1 MSYPIDINPSISTLV
16 ENAQRSNP
24 MYGKKTVDAKK
35 KTVKTK
41 TQLRAGVD
49 MDSMDLSDDMLGDLD
64 ADAQK
69 GGDHLAE
76 FKKKMQEWIEEK
88 EEKEKNED
96 KDKEKEEEKREHKE
110 PEDGMKEEK
119 AADPAEAVK
128 QPAKEQVLPSDKL
141 STSKE
146 LEEIEEEEAKE
157 KELKLE
163 EKDPIKEAVRKEE
176 QAKQQ
181 YSDTDIMDIIKSKK
195 SEIDREASREIIEI
209 SSKEKESLAVLDGP
223 SMEFVSLLSYD
234 DGFIIADTGSKKPQA
249 SATSAY
255 GRKLRDRDKEK
266 PKKVKQPISIT
277 PPEFRVRFREVF
289 GKIVLTDN
297 RGMVYENLCQQLRIF
312 GIRVLETCCDSGERV
327 LLIPIGKTLEDYRSL
342 LTQDYDSSVMK
353 MKYGYLP
360 NEHLVVLNEEV
371 ILNGNPRIQIPVL
384 YFAHAFDNA
393 LGQEGFASEK
403 SPAVLSNYNSCLD
416 REKGHI
422 FIDSY
427 SSISPV
433 HYFAQAVEAFL
444 TAPHGQLTATFPD
457 NRDPLCSKEE
467 LYDIDRPI
475 YSYIEYLFKQV
486 NRGDEL
492 KAEDDVEIDL
502 GRG

>member
-1 MSYPIDINPSISTLV
+1 MSFPIDINPSISTLV

-24 MYGKKTVDAKK
+24 VYGKKSVDAKK
-35 KTVKTK
+35 KTSKTK
-41 TQLRAGVD
+41 TSLRTAVD
-49 MDSMDLSDDMLGDLD
+49 LDSMDLSDDMLGDLD
-64 ADAQK
+64 ADARQ
-69 GGDHLAE
+69 GHDHLAD
-76 FKKKMQEWIEEK
+76 FKKKMQQWIDEKEE
-88 EEKEKNED
+88 EEKEKD
-96 KDKEKEEEKREHKE
+96 EEGDQEEGNQRE
-110 PEDGMKEEK
+110 PEDGMNEDKPVESDEDLNK
-119 AADPAEAVK
+119 
-128 QPAKEQVLPSDKL
+128 PAKEQVLPSDKL
-141 STSKE
+141 SASEE
-146 LEEIEEEEAKE
+146 LEETEEEEAE
-157 KELKLE
+157 GEQQQDE
-163 EKDPIKEAVRKEE
+163 GRDPVKEAARKDE
-176 QAKQQ
+176 QAKSQF
-181 YSDTDIMDIIKSKK
+181 SDTDIMDIIKGKR
-195 SEIDREASREIIEI
+195 SEMERSENREIIEI
-209 SSKEKESLAVLDGP
+209 SNKENESLAVLDGP

-234 DGFIIADTGSKKPQA
+234 DGFIIADSGNKKTQS

-255 GRKLRDRDKEK
+255 GRKLRDRDKGREK
-266 PKKVKQPISIT
+266 KKVKQPISIT

-289 GKIVLTDN
+289 GKMVLTDN
-297 RGMVYENLCQQLRIF
+297 RGIVYENLCQQLKIF

-327 LLIPIGKTLEDYRSL
+327 LLIPIGKSLEDYRSL
-342 LTQDYDSSVMK
+342 LTQEYNSSIMK

-371 ILNGNPRIQIPVL
+371 ILNGNPRIQIPVM

-403 SPAVLSNYNSCLD
+403 SPAVISNYNSCID
-416 REKGHI
+416 RERGHI

-427 SSISPV
+427 SAISPV

-486 NRGDEL
+486 NRGDEM

>member
-1 MSYPIDINPSISTLV
+1 MSFPIDINPSISTLV

-24 MYGKKTVDAKK
+24 MYSKKSVDAKK
-35 KTVKTK
+35 RTSKTK
-41 TQLRAGVD
+41 TSLRTAVD
-49 MDSMDLSDDMLGDLD
+49 LDSMDLSDDMLGDLD

-88 EEKEKNED
+88 EEKEKSED
-96 KDKEKEEEKREHKE
+96 EGEKEEKREQKE

-119 AADPAEAVK
+119 PPESAEDLK

-146 LEEIEEEEAKE
+146 MEELEAEEAEE
-157 KELKLE
+157 KELKME
-163 EKDPIKEAVRKEE
+163 ENDPVKEAARKDE
-176 QAKQQ
+176 QAKVQ
-181 YSDTDIMDIIKSKK
+181 YSDTDIMDIIKGKK
-195 SEIDREASREIIEI
+195 SEMEREEHREIIEI
-209 SSKEKESLAVLDGP
+209 SSKENQSLSVLDGP

-234 DGFIIADTGSKKPQA
+234 DGFIIAETGSKKTQA
-249 SATSAY
+249 STTSAY
-255 GRKLRDRDKEK
+255 GRKLRDKDRDREK
-266 PKKVKQPISIT
+266 KKVKQPISIT

-289 GKIVLTDN
+289 GKMVLTDN
-297 RGMVYENLCQQLRIF
+297 RSIIYENLCQQLKIF
-312 GIRVLETCCDSGERV
+312 GIRVLETCCESGERV
-327 LLIPIGKTLEDYRSL
+327 LLIPIGKSLEDYRSL
-342 LTQDYDSSVMK
+342 LTQEYDSSIMK

-371 ILNGNPRIQIPVL
+371 ILNGNPRVQIPVM

-416 REKGHI
+416 RERGHI

-427 SSISPV
+427 SAISPV

-486 NRGDEL
+486 NRGDEM

>member
-24 MYGKKTVDAKK
+24 MYGKKSVDAKK

-41 TQLRAGVD
+41 TSLRTAVD

-88 EEKEKNED
+88 EEKEKNGD
-96 KDKEKEEEKREHKE
+96 KEEKEEEQEHKE
-110 PEDGMKEEK
+110 PEDGLKEEK
-119 AADPAEAVK
+119 TPDLAEPVK
-128 QPAKEQVLPSDKL
+128 EPSKEQVLPSDKL
-141 STSKE
+141 STSEE
-146 LEEIEEEEAKE
+146 LEEIEAEEAEE
-157 KELKLE
+157 KELRLE
-163 EKDPIKEAVRKEE
+163 EKDPVKEAAQKDE
-176 QAKQQ
+176 QAKTQ
-181 YSDTDIMDIIKSKK
+181 YSDTDIMDIIKGKR
-195 SEIDREASREIIEI
+195 SEMDREASREVIEI
-209 SSKEKESLAVLDGP
+209 STKENESLAVLDGP

-234 DGFIIADTGSKKPQA
+234 DGFIIADSGSKKTQS

-266 PKKVKQPISIT
+266 KKVKQPVSIT

-289 GKIVLTDN
+289 GKMILTDN
-297 RGMVYENLCQQLRIF
+297 RGMVYENLCQQLKIF
-312 GIRVLETCCDSGERV
+312 GIRVLETCCESGERV
-327 LLIPIGKTLEDYRSL
+327 LLIPIGKSLEDYRSL
-342 LTQDYDSSVMK
+342 LTQDYGSSVMK

-371 ILNGNPRIQIPVL
+371 ILNGNPRIQIPVM
-384 YFAHAFDNA
+384 YFAYAFDNA

-457 NRDPLCSKEE
+457 NRDPICSKEE

-486 NRGDEL
+486 NRGDEM
-492 KAEDDVEIDL
+492 KAEDDMEIDL
-502 GRG
+502 GRA

>member
-1 MSYPIDINPSISTLV
+1 MSYPIEINPSISTLV

-41 TQLRAGVD
+41 TSLRSAVD

-64 ADAQK
+64 ADARK
-69 GGDHLAE
+69 GNDNLAD
-76 FKKKMQEWIEEK
+76 FKRKMQEWIDEEEDK
-88 EEKEKNED
+88 E
-96 KDKEKEEEKREHKE
+96 KDKEDNQDEEKHKE
-110 PEDGMKEEK
+110 PEDGLKEEK
-119 AADPAEAVK
+119 PVESGEALNQSSKK
-128 QPAKEQVLPSDKL
+128 QELLSDELSPSE
-141 STSKE
+141 E
-146 LEEIEEEEAKE
+146 LKEIEIDEAK
-157 KELKLE
+157 K
-163 EKDPIKEAVRKEE
+163 KEASLKTEE
-176 QAKQQ
+176 SLKQAEHSDEGAKTS
-181 YSDTDIMDIIKSKK
+181 YPDTDIMDVIRSKK
-195 SEIDREASREIIEI
+195 SEMEREERREVIEI
-209 SSKEKESLAVLDGP
+209 SAEENQSMGVLKGP

-234 DGFIIADTGSKKPQA
+234 DGFIIAETGSKKPQ
-249 SATSAY
+249 SSTTSAY
-255 GRKLRDRDKEK
+255 GRKLRDKDREKEK
-266 PKKVKQPISIT
+266 KKVRQPISIT
-277 PPEFRVRFREVF
+277 PPEFRARFKEVF
-289 GKIVLTDN
+289 GKMILTDN
-297 RGMVYENLCQQLRIF
+297 RGITCENLCQQLKIF
-312 GIRVLETCCDSGERV
+312 GIRVLETCCESGERV
-327 LLIPIGKTLEDYRSL
+327 LLIPLGKTLENYRSL
-342 LTQDYDSSVMK
+342 LTREYDTSIMK

-360 NEHLVVLNEEV
+360 AEHLVVINEEV
-371 ILNGNPRIQIPVL
+371 VLNGNPRVQIPIL

-416 REKGHI
+416 RERGHI

-457 NRDPLCSKEE
+457 NRDPICSKEE

-475 YSYIEYLFKQV
+475 YSYIEYLFKQM

-502 GRG
+502 GRA